1 MATDDEVLIFEE
13 QETIIN
19 EQQKKISR
27 LQTKLNRHKRIIRQ
41 LRKEKRILRGKLR
54 AKLVGGDSGLKNIR
68 QESTTCLSKEEGE
81 QYLTHYN
88 KQSNDINP
96 DTENMASNGRTIG
109 IDNGSKLKKKNK
121 CNQ

>member
-68 QESTTCLSKEEGE
+68 QESTCLSKEERE
-81 QYLTHYN
+81 QYSTHSN
-88 KQSNDINP
+88 KQVNYIYP
-96 DTENMASNGRTIG
+96 DTGNMASNGRTIG
-109 IDNGSKLKKKNK
+109 IDNGSKNEEL
-121 CNQ
+121 